1 MIEREI
7 QNGRLGAAERNE
19 NRRMCDKNRK
29 NAKRDENRRK
39 CEQSAEKYIKR
50 KLKHLKKQKPSKNKT
65 TKVVVAQKSGFI

>member
-1 MIEREI
+1 MDKEEWVIEREI

-39 CEQSAEKYIKR
+39 CEQSAE
-50 KLKHLKKQKPSKNKT
+50 
-65 TKVVVAQKSGFI
+65 